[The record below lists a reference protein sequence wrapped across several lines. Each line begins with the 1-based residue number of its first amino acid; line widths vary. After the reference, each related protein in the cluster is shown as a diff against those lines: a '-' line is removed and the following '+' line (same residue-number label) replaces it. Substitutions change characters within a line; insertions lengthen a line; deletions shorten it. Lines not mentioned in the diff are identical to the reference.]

1 MHFPPLVKAC
11 GETADVRAAHYAT
24 LVEELQQNFEDRFY
38 SLKQKRPHITFL
50 ISPFT
55 TESDCLKAPLVADEP
70 ASQMEMIETLRG

>member
-1 MHFPPLVKAC
+1 MHFPSLVKAC
-11 GETADVRAAHYAT
+11 GEADVTEERAAYYAT
-24 LVEELQQNFEDRFY
+24 LVEKLQQNFEDRFY

-70 ASQMEMIETLRG
+70 ASQMDMIETL